1 LTDFL
6 VLEQARPDGVPAAA
20 RELASG
26 GARVVDGFHRPVAGA
41 RILCVGRVATRA
53 DAADAVLA
61 AVGGA
66 RLVID
71 CVAPREVVDQ
81 LCDDLRR
88 LGRLEHRVG
97 APAPSP
103 LGSEEQ
109 ALLALLLGGATLG
122 QAAQALHIARRTAD
136 RRLASARAAL
146 GVETTPAAMAAAARL
161 GVRPAQT

>member
-1 LTDFL
+1 
-6 VLEQARPDGVPAAA
+6 
-20 RELASG
+20 
-26 GARVVDGFHRPVAGA
+26 
-41 RILCVGRVATRA
+41 
-53 DAADAVLA
+53 VLA

-97 APAPSP
+97 APTPSP
-103 LGSEEQ
+103 LAPEEQ